1 MRIGIPSYQRV
12 DKLRSL
18 ETLEKMGFTKAD
30 IVISTQTSED
40 YEKYL
45 RAFSDRA
52 TVIYRKGTNDSMNR
66 NTCLDYFDEG
76 EDFLLIDDD
85 IKEFCGLEVIGDKK
99 MLYPIK
105 TKAKL
110 EAIAKKQFAFCEKH
124 NSPIFAWY
132 AVENAFFMSNTTDL
146 RNILV
151 GTVFGIHNRSD
162 VRFNEVYDL
171 KGDFE
176 ISLRLIERGFN
187 AVRFN
192 GFVAKADHR
201 SAGGCESARKAGH
214 NRIRCE
220 ALLNRYPTL
229 VVPHP
234 TRAGEIKFI
243 GDTGK
248 RK

>member
-1 MRIGIPSYQRV
+1 MRIGIPSYKRV
-12 DKLRSL
+12 DTFHSL
-18 ETLEKMGFTKAD
+18 PTLEKMGYTKND
-30 IVISTQTSED
+30 IIVSTQTSED
-40 YEKYL
+40 YEAYL
-45 RAFSDRA
+45 KAFGDRA
-52 TVIYRKGTNDSMNR
+52 KIIYRKGSNDSMNR
-66 NTCLDYFDEG
+66 NTLLDYFDEG

-105 TKAKL
+105 TKEKL
-110 EAIAKKQFAFCEKH
+110 EKIVIKQFAFCEKH

-132 AVENAFFMSNTTDL
+132 ALENAFFMSNTIDL

-151 GTVFGIHNRSD
+151 GTVFGIHNRAD
-162 VRFNEVYDL
+162 VRFNETYDL

-192 GFVAKADHR
+192 GFAAKADHR
-201 SAGGCESARKAGH
+201 SAGGCEGARKAGH
-214 NRIRCE
+214 NKIRCE

-229 VVPHP
+229 IVPHA

-243 GDTGK
+243 GNTGK
-248 RK
+248 R

>member
-12 DKLRSL
+12 DKLHSL
-18 ETLEKMGFTKAD
+18 ATLEKMGFTKND

-40 YEKYL
+40 YEAYL
-45 RAFSDRA
+45 RAFGDRA
-52 TVIYRKGTNDSMNR
+52 KVIYRKGTNDSMNR
-66 NTCLDYFDEG
+66 NTCLNYFDEG

-85 IKEFCGLEVIGDKK
+85 IKEFCGLEQIGDKK

-105 TKAKL
+105 TKEKL
-110 EAIAKKQFAFCEKH
+110 EQIARKQFDFCQKH
-124 NSPIFAWY
+124 NSPLFAWY
-132 AVENAFFMSNTTDL
+132 AVENAFFMSNSIDL

-151 GTVFGIHNRSD
+151 GTVFGVHNRAD
-162 VRFNEVYDL
+162 VRFNETYDL

-192 GFVAKADHR
+192 GFVAKADHK
-201 SAGGCESARKAGH
+201 SSGGCESARKAGH
-214 NRIRCE
+214 NKIRCA

-229 VVPHP
+229 IKPHP

-243 GDTGK
+243 GDSGK
-248 RK
+248 R

>member
-12 DKLRSL
+12 DKLHSL
-18 ETLEKMGFTKAD
+18 ATLEKMGFTKND

-40 YEKYL
+40 YEAYL
-45 RAFSDRA
+45 RAFGDRA
-52 TVIYRKGTNDSMNR
+52 KVIYRKGTNDSMNR
-66 NTCLDYFDEG
+66 NTCLNYFDEG
-76 EDFLLIDDD
+76 EEFLLIDDD
-85 IKEFCGLEVIGDKK
+85 IKEFCGLEQIGDKK

-105 TKAKL
+105 TKEKL
-110 EAIAKKQFAFCEKH
+110 EQIARKQFDFCQKH
-124 NSPIFAWY
+124 NSPLFAWY
-132 AVENAFFMSNTTDL
+132 AVENAFFMSNSIDL

-151 GTVFGIHNRSD
+151 GTVFGVHNRAD
-162 VRFNEVYDL
+162 VRFNETYDL

-192 GFVAKADHR
+192 GFVAKADHK

-214 NRIRCE
+214 NKIRCA

-229 VVPHP
+229 IKPHP

-243 GDTGK
+243 GDSGK
-248 RK
+248 R